1 MLLMTTEAH
10 GLGLSH
16 ALLVEDSMLIAMNA
30 EDALLAIGI
39 EQVSIASSVAEAF
52 DLLKNHSFD
61 VAVLDLHLE
70 GETSLAI
77 AETLLTFGI
86 PFVFASGYPNRE
98 GLDPKFN
105 AIPFLQ
111 KPYNQIQIRD
121 ALLSIS

>member
-1 MLLMTTEAH
+1 MTTETN
-10 GLGLSH
+10 GLSLSH

-52 DLLKNHSFD
+52 DLLKNNSFD
-61 VAVLDLHLE
+61 VALLDLHLE
-70 GETSLAI
+70 GETSLPI
-77 AETLLTFGI
+77 AETLLTLGI
-86 PFVFASGYPNRE
+86 PFVFASGYPNQE
-98 GLDPKFN
+98 GLDPKFSG
-105 AIPFLQ
+105 IPFLQ